1 MKLHFDNIA
10 SFVAVVE
17 AGSFSSA
24 ARKLGK
30 SQSTVSTAI
39 QNLESDLGFTLFI
52 RQNAK
57 VTLTD
62 KGNRLFHLSTPVL
75 GKYRDLIIAVN
86 KLSQSE
92 QIVFRVGIDPLVYNS
107 SVKQTLFQFSEA
119 FPEIDLEVVTK
130 PSFVL
135 SNYINQG
142 KIDLALGNPYHK
154 TDNDFNTDE
163 LFSINCRWFG
173 HASLMENQSHSS
185 RILLMDGFDE
195 LLHLSDLATHQ
206 IWRLD
211 DLSTIVELCR
221 AKKGIA
227 FLPEHTVEE
236 YLDSKELAV
245 LTDNLTFFGKKVTA
259 SLFWSSHSDF
269 GLYNQWIRSQ
279 LKTVIDQQSTFVAA
293 LAN

>member
-1 MKLHFDNIA
+1 MKLQFDNIA

-39 QNLESDLGFTLFI
+39 QNLESDLGFNLFI

-62 KGNRLFHLSTPVL
+62 KGKRLFHLSNPVVS
-75 GKYRDLIIAVN
+75 KYRDMLTAVS
-86 KLSQSE
+86 KMSHSE

-107 SVKQTLFQFSEA
+107 NVKQTLFQFSEA

-135 SNYINQG
+135 SNYISQG

-154 TDNDFNTDE
+154 TENDFNMDE
-163 LFSINCRWFG
+163 LFNVNCWWVG
-173 HASLMENQSHSS
+173 HASL
-185 RILLMDGFDE
+185 
-195 LLHLSDLATHQ
+195 
-206 IWRLD
+206 
-211 DLSTIVELCR
+211 
-221 AKKGIA
+221 
-227 FLPEHTVEE
+227 
-236 YLDSKELAV
+236 
-245 LTDNLTFFGKKVTA
+245 
-259 SLFWSSHSDF
+259 
-269 GLYNQWIRSQ
+269 
-279 LKTVIDQQSTFVAA
+279 
-293 LAN
+293 

>member
-1 MKLHFDNIA
+1 MKLQFDNIA

-39 QNLESDLGFTLFI
+39 QNLESDLGFNLFI

-62 KGNRLFHLSTPVL
+62 KGKRLFHLSTPVVS
-75 GKYRDLIIAVN
+75 KYRDLLTAVS
-86 KLSQSE
+86 KMSHSE

-107 SVKQTLFQFSEA
+107 NVKQTLFQFSEA

-135 SNYINQG
+135 SNYISQG

-154 TDNDFNTDE
+154 TDNDFNMDE
-163 LFSINCRWFG
+163 LFNVNCWWVG
-173 HASLMENQSHSS
+173 HASLLEHKPSLP
-185 RILLMDGFDE
+185 RVLLMDGFDE
-195 LLHLSDLATHQ
+195 LLNLSDLATHQ

-211 DLSTIVELCR
+211 DLSTIVELCK
-221 AKKGIA
+221 AQKGIA
-227 FLPEHTVEE
+227 FLPEHIVEPS
-236 YLDSKELAV
+236 LTTKELAIM
-245 LTDNLTFFGKKVTA
+245 TDNLEFFGKKVTA
-259 SLFWSSHSDF
+259 SLFWSTHSDF

-279 LKTVIDQQSTFVAA
+279 LKTVIDQQNSFVAV

>member
-1 MKLHFDNIA
+1 MKLQFDNIA

-39 QNLESDLGFTLFI
+39 QNLESDLGFNLFI

-62 KGNRLFHLSTPVL
+62 KGKRLFHLSTPVVC
-75 GKYRDLIIAVN
+75 KYRDLLTTV
-86 KLSQSE
+86 SQMSQTE
-92 QIVFRVGIDPLVYNS
+92 QIVFRVGIDPLVYNNN
-107 SVKQTLFQFSEA
+107 VKQALFQFSEA
-119 FPEIDLEVVTK
+119 FPDIDLEVVTK

-135 SNYINQG
+135 SNYISEG

-154 TDNDFNTDE
+154 TDNDFNMDE
-163 LFSINCRWFG
+163 LFSVNCWWVGSQPLLKNPQTAPRV
-173 HASLMENQSHSS
+173 
-185 RILLMDGFDE
+185 LLMDGFDE
-195 LLHLSDLATHQ
+195 LLNLSDLVTHQ
-206 IWRLD
+206 LWRLD
-211 DLSTIVELCR
+211 DLSTIVELCK
-221 AKKGIA
+221 AQKGIA
-227 FLPEHTVEE
+227 FLPEHIVEPLLE
-236 YLDSKELAV
+236 KSELAII
-245 LTDNLTFFGKKVTA
+245 TDNLEFFGKKVTA
-259 SLFWSSHSDF
+259 SLFWCTHSDF

-279 LKTVIDQQSTFVAA
+279 LKTVIDQQNTFVAA

>member
-1 MKLHFDNIA
+1 MKLQFDNIA

-39 QNLESDLGFTLFI
+39 QNLESDLGFSLFI

-62 KGNRLFHLSTPVL
+62 KGKRLFHLSTPVVS
-75 GKYRDLIIAVN
+75 KYRDLLTAVS
-86 KLSQSE
+86 KMSHSE

-107 SVKQTLFQFSEA
+107 NVKQTLFQFSEA

-135 SNYINQG
+135 SNYISQG

-154 TDNDFNTDE
+154 TDNDFNMDE
-163 LFSINCRWFG
+163 LFNVNCWWVG
-173 HASLMENQSHSS
+173 HASLLEHKPSLP
-185 RILLMDGFDE
+185 RVLLMDGFDE
-195 LLHLSDLATHQ
+195 LLNLSDLATHQ

-211 DLSTIVELCR
+211 DLSTIVELCK
-221 AKKGIA
+221 AQKGIA
-227 FLPEHTVEE
+227 FLPEHIVEPS
-236 YLDSKELAV
+236 LTTKELAIM
-245 LTDNLTFFGKKVTA
+245 TDNLEFFGKKVTA
-259 SLFWSSHSDF
+259 SLFWSTHSDF
-269 GLYNQWIRSQ
+269 SLYNQWIRSQ

>member
-1 MKLHFDNIA
+1 MKLQFDNIA

-39 QNLESDLGFTLFI
+39 QNLESDLGFNLFI

-62 KGNRLFHLSTPVL
+62 KGKRLFHLSTPVVS
-75 GKYRDLIIAVN
+75 KYRDMLTAVS
-86 KLSQSE
+86 KMSHSE

-107 SVKQTLFQFSEA
+107 NVKQTLFQFSEA

-135 SNYINQG
+135 SNYISQG

-154 TDNDFNTDE
+154 TENDFNMDE
-163 LFSINCRWFG
+163 LFNVNCWWVG
-173 HASLMENQSHSS
+173 HASLLESKPNLP
-185 RILLMDGFDE
+185 RVLLMDGFDE
-195 LLHLSDLATHQ
+195 LLNLSDLATHQ

-211 DLSTIVELCR
+211 DLSTIVELCK
-221 AKKGIA
+221 AQKGIA
-227 FLPEHTVEE
+227 FLPEHIVEPS
-236 YLDSKELAV
+236 LSTKELAIM
-245 LTDNLTFFGKKVTA
+245 TDNLEFFGKKVTA
-259 SLFWSSHSDF
+259 SLFWSTHSDF
-269 GLYNQWIRSQ
+269 SLYNQWIRSQ

>member
-1 MKLHFDNIA
+1 MKLQFDNIA

-39 QNLESDLGFTLFI
+39 QNLESDLGFNLFI

-62 KGNRLFHLSTPVL
+62 KGKRLFHLSTPVVS
-75 GKYRDLIIAVN
+75 KYRDLLTAVS
-86 KLSQSE
+86 KMSHSE

-107 SVKQTLFQFSEA
+107 NVKQTLFQFSEA

-135 SNYINQG
+135 SNYISQG

-154 TDNDFNTDE
+154 TDNDFNMDE
-163 LFSINCRWFG
+163 LFNVNCWWVG
-173 HASLMENQSHSS
+173 HASLLEHKPSLP
-185 RILLMDGFDE
+185 RVLLMDGFDE
-195 LLHLSDLATHQ
+195 LLNLSDLATHQ

-211 DLSTIVELCR
+211 DLSTIVELCK
-221 AKKGIA
+221 AQKGIA
-227 FLPEHTVEE
+227 FLPEHIVEPS
-236 YLDSKELAV
+236 LTTKELAIM
-245 LTDNLTFFGKKVTA
+245 TDNLEFFGKKVTA
-259 SLFWSSHSDF
+259 SLFWSTHSDF
-269 GLYNQWIRSQ
+269 SPYNQWIRSQ

>member
-1 MKLHFDNIA
+1 MKLQFDNIA

-39 QNLESDLGFTLFI
+39 QNLESDLGFNLFI

-62 KGNRLFHLSTPVL
+62 KGKRLFHLSNPVVS
-75 GKYRDLIIAVN
+75 KYRDMLTAVS
-86 KLSQSE
+86 KMSHSE

-107 SVKQTLFQFSEA
+107 NVKQTLFQFSEA

-135 SNYINQG
+135 SNYISQG

-154 TDNDFNTDE
+154 TENDFNMDE
-163 LFSINCRWFG
+163 LFNVNCWWVG
-173 HASLMENQSHSS
+173 HASLLENKPSLP
-185 RILLMDGFDE
+185 RVLLMDGFDE
-195 LLHLSDLATHQ
+195 LLNLSDLATHQ

-211 DLSTIVELCR
+211 DLSTIVELCK
-221 AKKGIA
+221 AQKGIA
-227 FLPEHTVEE
+227 FLPEHIVEPS
-236 YLDSKELAV
+236 LTTKELAIM
-245 LTDNLTFFGKKVTA
+245 TDNLEFFGKKVTA
-259 SLFWSSHSDF
+259 SLFWSTHSDF
-269 GLYNQWIRSQ
+269 GLYNQWIQRQ
-279 LKTVIDQQSTFVAA
+279 LKTVIDEQSTFVAA
-293 LAN
+293 LAK

>member
-1 MKLHFDNIA
+1 MKLQFDNIA

-39 QNLESDLGFTLFI
+39 QNLESDLGFNLFI

-62 KGNRLFHLSTPVL
+62 KGKRLFHLSTPVVS
-75 GKYRDLIIAVN
+75 KYRDLLTAVS
-86 KLSQSE
+86 KMSHSE

-107 SVKQTLFQFSEA
+107 NVKQTLFQFSEA

-142 KIDLALGNPYHK
+142 KVDLALGNPYHK
-154 TDNDFNTDE
+154 TDNDFNMDE
-163 LFSINCRWFG
+163 LFNVNCWWVG
-173 HASLMENQSHSS
+173 HASLLENKPSLP
-185 RILLMDGFDE
+185 RVLLMDGFDE
-195 LLHLSDLATHQ
+195 LLNLSDLATHQ

-211 DLSTIVELCR
+211 DLSTIVELCK
-221 AKKGIA
+221 AQKGIA
-227 FLPEHTVEE
+227 FLPEHIVEPS
-236 YLDSKELAV
+236 LTTKELAIM
-245 LTDNLTFFGKKVTA
+245 TDNLEFFGKKVTA
-259 SLFWSSHSDF
+259 SLFWSTHSDF
-269 GLYNQWIRSQ
+269 SLYNQWIRSQ

>member
-1 MKLHFDNIA
+1 MKLQFDNIA

-39 QNLESDLGFTLFI
+39 QNLESDLGFNLFI

-62 KGNRLFHLSTPVL
+62 KGKRLFHLSTPVVS
-75 GKYRDLIIAVN
+75 KYRDLLTAVS
-86 KLSQSE
+86 KMSHSE

-107 SVKQTLFQFSEA
+107 NVKQTLFQFSEA

-130 PSFVL
+130 PSFIL
-135 SNYINQG
+135 SNYISQG

-154 TDNDFNTDE
+154 TDNDFNMDE
-163 LFSINCRWFG
+163 LFNVNCWWVG
-173 HASLMENQSHSS
+173 HASLLEHKPSLP
-185 RILLMDGFDE
+185 RVLLMDGFDE
-195 LLHLSDLATHQ
+195 LLNLSDLATHQ

-211 DLSTIVELCR
+211 DLSTIVELCK
-221 AKKGIA
+221 AQKGIA
-227 FLPEHTVEE
+227 FLPEHIVEPS
-236 YLDSKELAV
+236 LTTKELAIM
-245 LTDNLTFFGKKVTA
+245 TDNLEFFGKKVTA
-259 SLFWSSHSDF
+259 SLFWSTHSDF

>member
-1 MKLHFDNIA
+1 MKLQFDNIA

-39 QNLESDLGFTLFI
+39 QNLESDLGFNLFI

-62 KGNRLFHLSTPVL
+62 KGKRLFHLSTPVV
-75 GKYRDLIIAVN
+75 GKYRDLLTAVS
-86 KLSQSE
+86 KMSHSE

-107 SVKQTLFQFSEA
+107 NVKQTLFQFSEA

-142 KIDLALGNPYHK
+142 KVDLALGNPYHK
-154 TDNDFNTDE
+154 TDNDFNMDE
-163 LFSINCRWFG
+163 LFNVNCWWVG
-173 HASLMENQSHSS
+173 HASLLENKPSLP
-185 RILLMDGFDE
+185 RVLLMDGFDE
-195 LLHLSDLATHQ
+195 LLNLSDLATHQ

-211 DLSTIVELCR
+211 DLSTIVELCK
-221 AKKGIA
+221 AQKGIA
-227 FLPEHTVEE
+227 FLPEHIVEPS
-236 YLDSKELAV
+236 LTTKELAIM
-245 LTDNLTFFGKKVTA
+245 TDNLEFFGKKVTA
-259 SLFWSSHSDF
+259 SLFWSTHSDF
-269 GLYNQWIRSQ
+269 SLYNQWIRSQ

>member
-1 MKLHFDNIA
+1 MKLQFDNIA

-39 QNLESDLGFTLFI
+39 QNLESDLGFNLFI

-62 KGNRLFHLSTPVL
+62 KGKRLFHLSTPVVS
-75 GKYRDLIIAVN
+75 KYRDLLTAVS
-86 KLSQSE
+86 KMSHSE

-107 SVKQTLFQFSEA
+107 NVKQTLFQFSEA

-154 TDNDFNTDE
+154 TDNDFNMDE
-163 LFSINCRWFG
+163 LFNVNCWWVG
-173 HASLMENQSHSS
+173 HASLLENKPSLP
-185 RILLMDGFDE
+185 RVLLMDGFDE
-195 LLHLSDLATHQ
+195 LLNLSDLATHQ

-211 DLSTIVELCR
+211 DLSTIVELCK
-221 AKKGIA
+221 AQKGIA
-227 FLPEHTVEE
+227 FLPEHIVEPS
-236 YLDSKELAV
+236 LTTKELAIM
-245 LTDNLTFFGKKVTA
+245 TDNLEFFGKKVTA
-259 SLFWSSHSDF
+259 SLFWSTHSDF
-269 GLYNQWIRSQ
+269 SLYNQWIRSQ